1 MIEVIVSMG
10 KYLIL
15 LSVLLKT
22 YYVYT
27 YIISPYLLYR
37 KYKNH
42 PNVKVGDRFNPFAGD
57 SLMYLDDVK
66 NGSVFYHS
74 LRKYCNQM
82 KDNDVVLFF
91 SGMKPYFKVRTPKAI
106 KELEKLIPTKVDR
119 EPDKIGFG
127 KLNGKAFGLIKSTKS
142 YLDRKKTY
150 MKLLSLN
157 SSSKYI
163 PNMLS
168 TLKTNFENW
177 KIGEKYN

>member
-1 MIEVIVSMG
+1 MIDLLLSII

-15 LSVLLKT
+15 LFLLSIA

-27 YIISPYLLYR
+27 SIISPYLLYR

-42 PNVKVGDRFNPFAGD
+42 PNVKVGDRFNPIVGD
-57 SLMYLDDVK
+57 SLMFLDDVN
-66 NGSVFYHS
+66 NGRVFYHS
-74 LRKYCNQM
+74 LRKYSNQI
-82 KDNDVVLFF
+82 KDKDVVLFYL
-91 SGMKPYFKVRTPKAI
+91 GMNPYFKMRTPKAI

-177 KIGEKYN
+177 KIGEKHN